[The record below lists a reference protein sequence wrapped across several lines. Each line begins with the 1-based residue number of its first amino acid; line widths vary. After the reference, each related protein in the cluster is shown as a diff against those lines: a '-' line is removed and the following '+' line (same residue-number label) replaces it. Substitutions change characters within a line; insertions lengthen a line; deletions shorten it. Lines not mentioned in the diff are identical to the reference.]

1 MLYTSE
7 GNLRAEDRAL
17 RTVARQRVLD
27 ALAQLEGETKAIVDA
42 LIARLGANV
51 SCKLSADELLD
62 VVENHPRLQPERAT
76 IKRYTDAF
84 PELKERSLHT
94 CERINRK
101 TFNRLHDFLA
111 PLEHARRFANT
122 KGAYRH

>member
-1 MLYTSE
+1 MLYTQE

-27 ALAQLEGETKAIVDA
+27 ALAQLDSETKAIVDA
-42 LIARLGANV
+42 LIVSIGANS

-62 VVENHPRLQPERAT
+62 IVENHPRLQPERAT
-76 IKRYTDAF
+76 IKRYADAF
-84 PELKERSLHT
+84 PELKESSLHT

-101 TFNRLHDFLA
+101 TFNRLQDFLA
-111 PLEHARRFANT
+111 PREYARRFANT
-122 KGAYRH
+122 KGTYSI

>member
-1 MLYTSE
+1 MLYTQE

-27 ALAQLEGETKAIVDA
+27 ALAQLDSETKAIVDA
-42 LIARLGANV
+42 LIARFGATA
-51 SCKLSADELLD
+51 SCKLSTDDLLD
-62 VVENHPRLQPERAT
+62 IVENHPRLQTERAT
-76 IKRYTDAF
+76 IKRYADAF

-101 TFNRLHDFLA
+101 TFNRLQDFLA
-111 PLEHARRFANT
+111 PREYARRFANT
-122 KGAYRH
+122 KGTYHI